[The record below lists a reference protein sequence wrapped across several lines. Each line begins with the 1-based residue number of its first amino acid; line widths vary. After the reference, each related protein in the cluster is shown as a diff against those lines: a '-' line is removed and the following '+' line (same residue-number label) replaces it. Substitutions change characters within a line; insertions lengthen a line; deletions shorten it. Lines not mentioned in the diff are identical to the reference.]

1 MILVTGGTGFVGSHL
16 IKRMRQE
23 GLPVR
28 AIVRDLDKAWA
39 LNNLGVDVV
48 KGDVSDTD
56 SLEKATIGVE
66 RIIHLVGIIQ
76 EAAGATFQRV
86 HVDGT
91 RNLLEAARKS
101 GVRHFFY
108 QSALGTR
115 PNAKSEYHKSKWA
128 AEELVRASGIS
139 FTILRPSLIY
149 GPGDQFTIRLSEMI
163 RLSPVLP
170 IIGSGR
176 SKVQPIFIDDV
187 ATCIMTA
194 VTSDCCLNEIY
205 EIGGPDQLTYEE
217 VTVAIADAMGVKR
230 PTLHLPLFFMKS
242 MATVLKAVLPKP
254 PVTTDQLIMLQEDT
268 VCTMRDIRDAFGI
281 EPLGF
286 REGLEKF
293 IRPASLEKAAPRR

>member
-1 MILVTGGTGFVGSHL
+1 M
-16 IKRMRQE
+16 
-23 GLPVR
+23 
-28 AIVRDLDKAWA
+28 
-39 LNNLGVDVV
+39 DVV

-187 ATCIMTA
+187 ATCIVKA